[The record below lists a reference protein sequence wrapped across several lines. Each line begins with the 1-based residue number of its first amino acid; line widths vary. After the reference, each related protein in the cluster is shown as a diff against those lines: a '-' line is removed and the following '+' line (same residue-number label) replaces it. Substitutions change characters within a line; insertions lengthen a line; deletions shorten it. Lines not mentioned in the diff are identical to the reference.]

1 MTPAIKICGMRE
13 TVNIKA
19 AAELMPD
26 LMGFIFYSGSG
37 RFAGEML
44 NPEMVAKLPSGIR
57 KTGVF
62 VNADFNEIRDTVTKY
77 SLNVVQLHGDES
89 PALCSLI
96 KDTGTQ
102 VIKAFSI
109 GKNMSFSSC
118 RDYIACTDYFLFD
131 TMTINHG
138 GSGQKFD
145 WKLLDRYDAGQPFIL
160 SGGISPT
167 DIDDIAGI
175 TNPSFYG
182 LDLNSRFELEP
193 GVKDIEKLKKFINEL
208 RNKYKI
214 L

>member
-44 NPEMVAKLPSGIR
+44 NPEMVAKLPSAIR

-89 PALCSLI
+89 PALCTLI

-109 GKNMSFSSC
+109 GENMSFTSC
-118 RDYIACTDYFLFD
+118 RDYISCTDYFLFD

-145 WKLLDRYDAGQPFIL
+145 WQLLDRYDAGQPFIL

-193 GVKDIEKLKKFINEL
+193 GVKDIEKLKIFINEL

>member
-13 TVNIKA
+13 TVNIKE

-62 VNADFNEIRDTVTKY
+62 VNADFNEIRETVSKY

-109 GKNMSFSSC
+109 GENMSFSSC

-145 WKLLDRYDAGQPFIL
+145 WKLLDRYDAGQPF
-160 SGGISPT
+160 
-167 DIDDIAGI
+167 
-175 TNPSFYG
+175 F
-182 LDLNSRFELEP
+182 LNHALWRRP
-193 GVKDIEKLKKFINEL
+193 
-208 RNKYKI
+208 
-214 L
+214 

>member
-13 TVNIKA
+13 TGNIIA

-26 LMGFIFYSGSG
+26 FMGFIFYPGSG

-44 NPEMVAKLPSGIR
+44 NPEIVAHLPAGIR

-62 VNADFNEIRDTVTKY
+62 VNAELNEITETVSKY
-77 SLNVVQLHGDES
+77 SLNAIQLHGDE
-89 PALCSLI
+89 PPELCRILR
-96 KDTGTQ
+96 DTGIV

-109 GKNMSFSSC
+109 GENMSFSSC
-118 RDYIACTDYFLFD
+118 RDYISCTDYFLFD

-167 DIDDIAGI
+167 DIDNIAGI